1 MFVSVSCELA
11 SDDHRR
17 YVYDL
22 LAQYGYTRV
31 MHHVFESSSVSE
43 RGLNRLKRDIDR
55 ATDSYDSVR
64 MYQYPIDD
72 TLVIT
77 ALTNKKWRRIVVRTQ

>member
-1 MFVSVSCELA
+1 MSVSCELA

-22 LAQYGYTRV
+22 LAQYGYAQV
-31 MHHVFESSSVSE
+31 MHHVFESSSVSD
-43 RGLNRLKRDIDR
+43 RDLKRLKRDIHR

-64 MYQYPIDD
+64 MYQFPMDD

-77 ALTNKKWRRIVVRTQ
+77 ALTSKKWRRIIVRTP